1 MKAEIDNISKF
12 GDWLNHPEPAVF
24 QGLDLTDYEVS
35 LMNTNLIDCVFLG
48 CEITDKT
55 AEYAASQ
62 KCLLVPRFPNLPF
75 EAFEPGLYSPDEL
88 YDLYDPENSATSY
101 EHCLDRKIYV
111 SFMDPKTR
119 KPVPSDVD
127 VIIARR
133 IHDASIAEAL
143 DDVLDLSRRKR
154 SVAIMGGHDFPR
166 DQELYKTV
174 ATLCLE
180 LTLEGYF
187 IVTGGGPGLM
197 EAANLGAYCAGFS
210 SPNESL
216 NFVMESIR
224 EAPKYN
230 DPDWLRLSYKAWK
243 SLGTPP
249 DFEKSRSLGIP
260 TWFYGHEPPNVFA
273 TDIAK
278 YFENSIREEGLLAIA
293 LAGVIFAQGN
303 AGTVQEIFQDAC
315 QNYYSTYDS
324 IKSPMILFDVE
335 YWLPTPPLRHHA
347 GDRRKPVYELLKKL
361 AIEKGFID
369 RLLITDSTDA
379 AKALIKKF
387 SPIAI
392 NGD

>member
-1 MKAEIDNISKF
+1 MKVEIDNIRKL
-12 GDWLNHPEPAVF
+12 GDWLKNPAPAVF
-24 QGLDLTDYEVS
+24 QGLDLTDYEAS
-35 LMNTNLIDCVFLG
+35 LTSTNLIDCVFLG
-48 CEITDKT
+48 CKITDKT

-75 EAFEPGLYSPDEL
+75 DAFEPGLYSPADL
-88 YDLYDPENSATSY
+88 YDRYDPENPATSY
-101 EHCLDRKIYV
+101 EDCLDRKIYV
-111 SFMDPKTR
+111 SFMNPKTK
-119 KPVPSDVD
+119 KPVASDVD

-143 DDVLDLSRRKR
+143 DDLLDLSRRSR

-174 ATLCLE
+174 ATLCLD
-180 LTLEGYF
+180 LTLDGYF

-210 SPNESL
+210 SPNETL
-216 NFVMESIR
+216 NFVLEAIR
-224 EAPKYN
+224 EAPKYDN
-230 DPDWLRLSYKAWK
+230 PNWLSTSYKAWK
-243 SLGTPP
+243 SIGTPQ
-249 DFEKSRSLGIP
+249 DFEKSRSVGIP
-260 TWFYGHEPPNVFA
+260 TWFYGHEPSNVFA

-278 YFENSIREEGLLAIA
+278 YFENSLREEGLLAIA

-315 QNYYSTYDS
+315 QNYYSTYDD

-335 YWLPTPPLRHHA
+335 YWSPTPPFPHHA
-347 GDRRKPVYELLKKL
+347 GDRRKPVYQLLERL
-361 AIEKGFID
+361 ALEKGFMD
-369 RLLITDSTDA
+369 RVLITDSADA

-392 NGD
+392 NGA